1 MFNRLFGRKAPLEP
15 ANALPVVR
23 NVTLG
28 RSLTVDPLAWR
39 QYGAESKFPL
49 DRDTLIITAQG
60 MIDLDDGGF
69 VHRFYTDDHMMFQ
82 AVSDD
87 RAGEQ
92 VNDLTLFAPWDS
104 QYPGDRADRDLWK
117 ARLRARTFQ
126 PDGLPEFRRFWFGED
141 APTQEPVT
149 FWEEVHDD
157 RDGVPDRRIF
167 QTCMLFAR
175 DLAGG
180 GRELLLAIEMEP
192 EGEAVS
198 HELMV
203 GVPLEMGEFR
213 A

>member
-1 MFNRLFGRKAPLEP
+1 MFNRLFGRKEP
-15 ANALPVVR
+15 AQLGNALPVVR

-28 RSLTVDPLAWR
+28 RSLTVDPLAWK
-39 QYGAESKFPL
+39 QYGADSKFPL

-60 MIDLDDGGF
+60 TIALDDGGF

-126 PDGLPEFRRFWFGED
+126 PEGLPEYRRFWFGED

-149 FWEEVHDD
+149 FWEELHDD

-175 DLAGG
+175 ELAGG

>member
-1 MFNRLFGRKAPLEP
+1 MLNRLFGRKAPLEP

-39 QYGAESKFPL
+39 QYGAESKFPV

-60 MIDLDDGGF
+60 MIALDDGGF
-69 VHRFYTDDHMMFQ
+69 VHRFYTDDHLMFQ

-92 VNDLTLFAPWDS
+92 VNDLTLFAPWES
-104 QYPGDRADRDLWK
+104 EYPGDRSDRDLWK

-126 PDGLPEFRRFWFGED
+126 PNGLPEYQRFWFGPD
-141 APTQEPVT
+141 APSQEPVS

-175 DLAGG
+175 ELTGG

-203 GVPLEMGEFR
+203 GVPLEIGEFR

>member
-1 MFNRLFGRKAPLEP
+1 MLSRLFGRKAPLEP

-28 RSLTVDPLAWR
+28 RSLTIDPLAWR
-39 QYGAESKFPL
+39 QYGAESRFPL
-49 DRDTLIITAQG
+49 DRDTLVITAPG
-60 MIDLDDGGF
+60 TIDLQDGGW

-92 VNDLTLFAPWDS
+92 VSDLTLFAPWDS
-104 QYPGDRADRDLWK
+104 QYPGDRADRDLWR
-117 ARLRARTFQ
+117 ARLKARTFQ
-126 PDGLPEFRRFWFGED
+126 PEGLPEYRRFWFGED

-149 FWEEVHDD
+149 FWEELHDD

-175 DLAGG
+175 DLPGG

-198 HELMV
+198 HELMI
-203 GVPLEMGEFR
+203 GVPLEVGEFR

>member
-1 MFNRLFGRKAPLEP
+1 MFNRLFGRKEP
-15 ANALPVVR
+15 AALGNALPVVR

-39 QYGAESKFPL
+39 QYGAESKFPV

-60 MIDLDDGGF
+60 MIALDEGGF
-69 VHRFYTDDHMMFQ
+69 VHRFYTDDHLMFQ

-92 VNDLTLFAPWDS
+92 VTDLTLFAPWDS
-104 QYPGDRADRDLWK
+104 QYPGDRADKDLWR
-117 ARLRARTFQ
+117 ARIGARTFK
-126 PDGLPEFRRFWFGED
+126 PEGLPEYRRFWFGEE
-141 APTQEPVT
+141 AETQAPVT

-175 DLAGG
+175 DLTGG

-192 EGEAVS
+192 EREAVS
-198 HELMV
+198 HELMI

>member
-198 HELMV
+198 HELMI